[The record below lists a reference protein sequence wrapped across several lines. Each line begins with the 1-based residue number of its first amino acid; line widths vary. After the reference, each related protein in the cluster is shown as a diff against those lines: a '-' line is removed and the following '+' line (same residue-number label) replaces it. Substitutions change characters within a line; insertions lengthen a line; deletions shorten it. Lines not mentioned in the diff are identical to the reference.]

1 MNKKIYSPFWMSDQA
16 CMGPLQFRKMLPT
29 EVFEVEM
36 TKIVGPMLIMVD
48 IEGSSPNYNEIEISE
63 IFACKFHQSSES
75 KKNMWEVNLALA
87 SEKLYLINNLN
98 DMIPEMVMDIQ
109 FSEYSELLP
118 PDNITNA
125 KTANSEPIKH
135 DRNRFIL
142 SRNGSRIEFLPLDLS
157 DFY

>member
-1 MNKKIYSPFWMSDQA
+1 
-16 CMGPLQFRKMLPT
+16 
-29 EVFEVEM
+29 
-36 TKIVGPMLIMVD
+36 
-48 IEGSSPNYNEIEISE
+48 
-63 IFACKFHQSSES
+63 
-75 KKNMWEVNLALA
+75 MWEVNLALA

-135 DRNRFIL
+135 DQNRFIL
-142 SRNGSRIEFLPLDLS
+142 SRNGSRIVFLPLDLS